1 MSANDTS
8 GEPGRRVVREAAPRP
23 AAEGRARSAAR
34 QLDDVLALPDH
45 LSDALW
51 RVGSARIEP
60 FDAPGGLVV
69 CGMGGSAIGGDL
81 AAVAFGNRLS
91 RPLTTES
98 GYELPFAMLPDR
110 AVLCSSYSGDTEE
123 TIACYEAAETLGA
136 RRIVATTGGELAR
149 LARADG
155 VPVIGLPAGL
165 RPRAAVGYLFTVA
178 AEVAALTGA
187 APGIRTEIDSAA
199 PDLREASVALAA
211 RADELVESLR
221 DSIPVIYGADLTA
234 PVALRWKTQI
244 NENAKLPAFTAT
256 LPEADHNEIEGWNP
270 GEEASR
276 MSAILLED
284 RDQHPRVRQRFEL
297 TASLMEPSAHFVT
310 RIETEGES
318 RTGRLLWAVMLGDLL
333 SLRLADERGVDP
345 GPTALLDR
353 LKESLGTP

>member
-1 MSANDTS
+1 MSANDRTN
-8 GEPGRRVVREAAPRP
+8 
-23 AAEGRARSAAR
+23 
-34 QLDDVLALPDH
+34 QLEDVLAIPDH

-51 RVGSARIEP
+51 RVESARIEP

-91 RPLTTES
+91 RPLTTER

-123 TIACYEAAETLGA
+123 TIACYAAAEALGA
-136 RRIVATTGGELAR
+136 RRIVATTNGELAK

-187 APGIRTEIDSAA
+187 APGIRTEIDSAG
-199 PDLREASVALAA
+199 PHLREASAALAA
-211 RADELVESLR
+211 QADELAER
-221 DSIPVIYGADLTA
+221 ITGSIPVIYGADLTV

-244 NENAKLPAFTAT
+244 NENAKLPAFTAA
-256 LPEADHNEIEGWNP
+256 LPEADHNEIEGWNA
-270 GEEASR
+270 GEEAGR
-276 MSAILLED
+276 MSAIFLED

-297 TASLMEPSAHFVT
+297 TAETIEPAAHYAT
-310 RIETEGES
+310 RIETDGES

-333 SLRLADERGVDP
+333 SLRLAEKRGVDP
-345 GPTALLDR
+345 GPTDLLDG
-353 LKESLGTP
+353 LKQALGHP